1 MNEKENGKKERKRKE
16 IAVREEDQS
25 RLQKDGKILSQV

>member
-16 IAVREEDQS
+16 IGVREEDQS
-25 RLQKDGKILSQV
+25 RLQKDGKILLQV